1 MMASMILN
9 TVFYNSIKNNTEKI
23 EAYCHEIQY
32 LYLYE
37 KLKLPYYAD
46 YSGWEISLTAENETK
61 GIVRF
66 KAVKTETGQIYTESW
81 NGN

>member
-1 MMASMILN
+1 
-9 TVFYNSIKNNTEKI
+9 
-23 EAYCHEIQY
+23 
-32 LYLYE
+32 LYE